1 MIATIF
7 IAFFILLLIG
17 VPVAF
22 AIGAAAMGAFW
33 LDGNFPIA
41 QVPHKMVNGVYSFPL
56 VAVPLFILAGALAG
70 ETSIASRLVRLATA
84 MVGHIRG
91 GLGHVN
97 VASSMFFGGIS
108 GSAVADTAAVGSL
121 MIPAMEKQGYS
132 RADAGAITITSSTIG
147 ILIPPSI
154 PMVLY
159 GVTVGSS
166 VGALFLAGLVPGIL
180 VGLFLMVAV
189 YVLARRKGW
198 PQADR
203 RAPASELWAAFKD
216 AILAL
221 LLPVFLLGA
230 IVTGMT
236 TATEAGV
243 IGVLYA
249 LFLSGVVYREFS
261 FRQLGRILVD
271 SAINTAIPLFVV
283 STTSVVAWVVAIEQ
297 FPATLV
303 GFFDGLDA
311 GPVTVLLL
319 LNLFLV
325 LVGMFVDLVPALIL
339 FAPILLPVA
348 VAQGVDPIQFGAM
361 MVVNLGLGLV
371 TPPVGNCLYVGA
383 AVAKV
388 PVGSLVRA
396 ALPFL
401 LLNVLVLMLVTFVP
415 QISLFLPSLFY

>member
-1 MIATIF
+1 MILTIF
-7 IAFFILLLIG
+7 VAFFVLLLIG
-17 VPVAF
+17 VPVAM

-33 LDGNFPIA
+33 LDGTFPMA

-70 ETSIASRLVRLATA
+70 ETSIAARLVRLATA
-84 MVGHIRG
+84 LVGHIRG

-97 VASSMFFGGIS
+97 VASSMFFGGVS

-132 RADAGAITITSSTIG
+132 REDAGAITITSSTIG

-159 GVTVGSS
+159 GVTVGTS

-180 VGLFLMVAV
+180 VGLLLMVAV
-189 YVLARRKGW
+189 YVMAKRKGW
-198 PQADR
+198 PQAER

-230 IVTGMT
+230 IVTGLT

-243 IGVLYA
+243 IGVVYA
-249 LFLSGVVYREFS
+249 LFLAGVVYREFS
-261 FRQLGRILVD
+261 FRQFGTIVVE
-271 SAINTAIPLFVV
+271 AAVNTAIPLFVV
-283 STTSVVAWVVAIEQ
+283 ATTSVVAWVVAIEQ
-297 FPATLV
+297 FPDSLV
-303 GFFDGLDA
+303 GFFNGLDA
-311 GPVTVLLL
+311 SPWVVLILI
-319 LNLFLV
+319 NLFLV
-325 LVGMFVDLVPALIL
+325 VIGMFVDLVPALIL

-348 VAQGVDPIQFGAM
+348 VAQGVDPVQFGAI
-361 MVVNLGLGLV
+361 MVVNLGVGLV

-388 PVGSLVRA
+388 PVGRLVRA
-396 ALPFL
+396 SLPFL
-401 LLNVLVLMLVTFVP
+401 LINFLTLLLVTFVP
-415 QISLFLPSLFY
+415 WISLFLPSLFY

>member
-1 MIATIF
+1 MIAIIF

-17 VPVAF
+17 VPVAI
-22 AIGAAAMGAFW
+22 AIGSAAMGAFW
-33 LDGNFPIA
+33 LDGTFSLA

-56 VAVPLFILAGALAG
+56 VAVPLFILAGSLAG

-132 RADAGAITITSSTIG
+132 RADAGAITVTSSTIG

-189 YVLARRKGW
+189 YVMARRKGW

-203 RAPASELWAAFKD
+203 RAPVSELWAAFKD

-303 GFFDGLDA
+303 GFFQGLDA
-311 GPVTVLLL
+311 SPIVVLLL
-319 LNLFLV
+319 MNLFLV
-325 LVGMFVDLVPALIL
+325 MVGMFVDLVPALIL

-348 VAQGVDPIQFGAM
+348 MAQGVDPIQFGAI
-361 MVVNLGLGLV
+361 MVVNLGIGLV

-388 PVGSLVRA
+388 PVGRLVWA

-401 LLNVLVLMLVTFVP
+401 LLNILVLMLVTFVP
-415 QISLFLPSLFY
+415 QVSLFLPSLFY